1 MTAAKGGEQG
11 DTAGPCDSPASSP
24 HASPKAPASPI
35 TPVTLV
41 TGLSGAGNSTAIR
54 ALEDMGH
61 EAIDNLPLTFIERLL
76 TQAGAP
82 EAAQTPALG
91 AGAGGPPDES
101 GPAESGPAAEI
112 RPLALGVDVRTRGFT
127 AEALLERIDA
137 LRARPDLALRVI
149 FLDCADAPLID
160 RFKATRR
167 RHPLA
172 GDAGVEV
179 GIGRERGLLW
189 PVRERADLVIDTTD
203 LTPHDLKARLAAL
216 GAPGI
221 GAGEAGRGAGL
232 AISIQSFSFKR
243 GAPREADTVLDC
255 RFLSNPHWNPDLRP
269 LDGRDAPVAAHVRG
283 DPLYAPFID
292 GVTGLTLMLLP
303 AYRREGKAYYCM
315 ALGCSG
321 GRHRSVAAAEDLAG
335 RLAQACWT
343 ATVRHRELAG
353 RD

>member
-1 MTAAKGGEQG
+1 MLIGAV
-11 DTAGPCDSPASSP
+11 ASS
-24 HASPKAPASPI
+24 
-35 TPVTLV
+35 TLNDSSSSN
-41 TGLSGAGNSTAIR
+41 TGFRFLDT
-54 ALEDMGH
+54 
-61 EAIDNLPLTFIERLL
+61 T
-76 TQAGAP
+76 
-82 EAAQTPALG
+82 
-91 AGAGGPPDES
+91 
-101 GPAESGPAAEI
+101 
-112 RPLALGVDVRTRGFT
+112 
-127 AEALLERIDA
+127 
-137 LRARPDLALRVI
+137 
-149 FLDCADAPLID
+149 LDCADAPLID

-255 RFLSNPHWNPDLRP
+255 RFLSNPHWKPDLRP

-321 GRHRSVAAAEDLAG
+321 GRHRSVAAAEDLA
-335 RLAQACWT
+335 RTCHAHPTFSEAVKEAAMACGDG
-343 ATVRHRELAG
+343 AIHA
-353 RD
+353 

>member
-1 MTAAKGGEQG
+1 MTAAEGGDFGRETG
-11 DTAGPCDSPASSP
+11 DERDS
-24 HASPKAPASPI
+24 APAP
-35 TPVTLV
+35 TPPPAPVTLV

-76 TQAGAP
+76 AQAGAP
-82 EAAQTPALG
+82 EAARNPAAG
-91 AGAGGPPDES
+91 AGAGAQDGAD
-101 GPAESGPAAEI
+101 GTGAEAAAPEI

-127 AEALLERIDA
+127 AEALLARIDA
-137 LRARPDLALRVI
+137 LRARPDVALRVI
-149 FLDCADAPLID
+149 FLDCAEPALID

-179 GIGRERGLLW
+179 GIGRERSLLW
-189 PVRERADLVIDTTD
+189 PVRERADMVIDTSD
-203 LTPHDLKARLAAL
+203 LTPHDLKARLAGL
-216 GAPGI
+216 GAPG
-221 GAGEAGRGAGL
+221 GAPGGGAAGGL
-232 AISIQSFSFKR
+232 VISIQSFSFKR

-255 RFLSNPHWNPDLRP
+255 RFLANPHWNPGLRP
-269 LDGRDAPVAAHVRG
+269 LDGRDAPVADHVAG
-283 DPLYAPFID
+283 DPLYAPFME

-321 GRHRSVAAAEDLAG
+321 GRHRSVAAAEDLSR
-335 RLAQACWT
+335 RLAAAGWT
-343 ATVRHRELAG
+343 ATVRHRELAERETG
-353 RD
+353 